1 MKYYIFIVLDFY
13 FSSVTSYM
21 NEHGLTPEEVSQ
33 QLRKMVECETGLT
46 VSTGIAPNK
55 TLAKVCR
62 KICICLFDK
71 YRYVQIRWD
80 GSFCVGAFLTM

>member
-1 MKYYIFIVLDFY
+1 MGEVCIYSFDFD

-21 NEHGLTPEEVSQ
+21 NEHGLTPQEVSQ
-33 QLRKMVECETGLT
+33 QLRKIVERETGLT

-62 KICICLFDK
+62 KICVFLFDR
-71 YRYVQIRWD
+71 YRFVQIRCD
-80 GSFCVGAFLTM
+80 D